1 MIRKILGLSVGILT
15 ADHKYSL
22 FNRDNLSLH
31 FKMQL
36 SQKQKTVSQFFLEFL
51 KFRFNFEHF
60 RKKDDPHS

>member
-1 MIRKILGLSVGILT
+1 
-15 ADHKYSL
+15 
-22 FNRDNLSLH
+22 
-31 FKMQL
+31 MQL